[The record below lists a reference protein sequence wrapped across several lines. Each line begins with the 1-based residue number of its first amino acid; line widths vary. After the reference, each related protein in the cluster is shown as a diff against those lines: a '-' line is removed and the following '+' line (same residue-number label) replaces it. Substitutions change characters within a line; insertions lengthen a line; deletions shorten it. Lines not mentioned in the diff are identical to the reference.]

1 MKNTFRDRHCY
12 AKKVNGQIR
21 YYAVYGK
28 DTVEINKEIYDFLKQ
43 SYEREWTLEKVERK
57 HKAISYE
64 QLVDDI
70 ESLDRHGTLP
80 QALCCAS
87 AEAEFFDE
95 IDLSD
100 REELRAQIQEEILF
114 LSNDDRLIL
123 ETYDTGSEGV
133 KEAALTLGISTRTI
147 YNRRQRIAEDIA
159 TKLSE
164 GSQE

>member
-1 MKNTFRDRHCY
+1 MKYAFRDRHCY
-12 AKKVNGQIR
+12 AKKVNGQTH

-87 AEAEFFDE
+87 AEAEFFEE

-100 REELRAQIQEEILF
+100 REELRAQIQEEILS
-114 LSNDDRLIL
+114 LSEDDRLIL

-133 KEAALTLGISTRTI
+133 KEAAQTLGISTRTI

-159 TKLSE
+159 MNLSE
-164 GSQE
+164 DSQE